1 MKSNLEKKLMSTIA
15 SILKKGRVKRFKH
28 QGTMENSNL
37 DIYEQM
43 SEFITTNG
51 DLYILPYL
59 NKFEKATLA

>member
-1 MKSNLEKKLMSTIA
+1 MSTIA

-28 QGTMENSNL
+28 QHGTMENSNL
-37 DIYEQM
+37 NIYEQM

-59 NKFEKATLA
+59 NKFEKATLS